1 MAAVPW
7 VEEKD
12 VEIEEGCTPPE
23 KVEACFG
30 RKFAVMLVATDWKI
44 KEQAVKFI
52 NQCLEMLLTEA
63 DEDTNMAPVVMA
75 CMAAVS
81 STCREKVMKVF
92 NISLHMLNLMISS
105 SKIEASSEAMV
116 IFR

>member
-1 MAAVPW
+1 
-7 VEEKD
+7 
-12 VEIEEGCTPPE
+12 
-23 KVEACFG
+23 
-30 RKFAVMLVATDWKI
+30 
-44 KEQAVKFI
+44 
-52 NQCLEMLLTEA
+52 MLLTEA

-92 NISLHMLNLMISS
+92 NLSMQMLNLMISS
-105 SKIEASSEAMV
+105 SKIEASSEAMS